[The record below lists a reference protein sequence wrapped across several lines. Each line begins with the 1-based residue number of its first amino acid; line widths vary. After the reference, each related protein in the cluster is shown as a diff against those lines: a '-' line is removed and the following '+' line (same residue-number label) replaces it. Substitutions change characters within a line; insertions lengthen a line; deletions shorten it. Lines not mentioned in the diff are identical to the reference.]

1 MSSPMLSKKQKLI
14 YDFIR
19 AHVEKHGIAPSLEEI
34 ANNFS
39 DFLAYP
45 SSAHYHVKKLQ
56 DEGLLEKET
65 NRPRSIVL
73 YEDRTIKN
81 PILKKR
87 GLDAVRIPVLGAANA
102 GPATLFAEENVEGYL
117 KVSKSRL
124 PKTEGVFALR
134 VVGDSMNKAKI
145 KGKNVEEGDF
155 VLIDSANRDAG
166 DNEYVLSI
174 IDGCA
179 NIKKLKRDK
188 DDGVMLVSESTNT
201 KHKPIFVSSGD
212 DFMINGKIFDIIKK

>member
-1 MSSPMLSKKQKLI
+1 MFSKKQKLI

-19 AHVEKHGIAPSLEEI
+19 AYVEKHGISPSLEEI
-34 ANNFS
+34 AENFS
-39 DFLAYP
+39 DFLKYP

-65 NRPRSIVL
+65 NRPRSISL

-81 PILKKR
+81 PILKKK

-117 KVSKSRL
+117 KVSKSQL
-124 PKTEGVFALR
+124 PRTEGVFSLR

-155 VLIDSANRDAG
+155 VLIDSANREAH
-166 DNEYVLSI
+166 DNDYVLSI

-179 NIKKLKRDK
+179 NIKKFKRGKKGD
-188 DDGVMLVSESTNT
+188 VMLVSESTNK

-212 DFMINGKIFDIIKK
+212 DFMVNGKIFDIVKK

>member
-1 MSSPMLSKKQKLI
+1 MSRLMLSKKQKLI

-19 AHVEKHGIAPSLEEI
+19 AHVEKHRISPSLEEI
-34 ANNFS
+34 AENFS
-39 DFLAYP
+39 DFLKYP

-65 NRPRSIVL
+65 NRPRSIAL

-81 PILKKR
+81 PILKKK

-102 GPATLFAEENVEGYL
+102 GSATLFAEENVEGYL
-117 KVSKSRL
+117 KVTKSQL
-124 PKTEGVFALR
+124 PRTEGVFSLR

-155 VLIDSANRDAG
+155 VLIDSENREAH
-166 DNEYVLSI
+166 DNDYVLSI

-179 NIKKLKRDK
+179 NIKKFKRSKKGD
-188 DDGVMLVSESTNT
+188 VMLVSESTNT